1 MASGKP
7 AERGIVDVVIPTYDA
22 RDVVIECL
30 EHLEGDDAIAAR
42 IVVDDVSSDDTGAAV
57 RDRFEDVRVLEL
69 EEHRGLAHAL
79 NAGASLGDAPYVL
92 FMNNDLIAEP
102 GAVGRLA
109 EALAADPEAV
119 SAGPR
124 LIDAGTG
131 ATQDGYRPRDYPTLA
146 TLVVRWLGIERLW
159 RANPWSGGHIRS
171 RLGDDEVTRV
181 DRQPAGACLLVDRDA
196 YERIGGWDEGY
207 WFWYEDVDFSLRL
220 GALGPALWVGT
231 ATLLHE
237 GMHSTSSWPKHE
249 QHRRLYLGTLRYA
262 QQHLRRWQSLLVA
275 VLMLLTCLPRW
286 LAAALLRRP
295 SRSVYTALIRASAS
309 AALGRETF
317 ARIPA
322 EASRRRKAAGPA
334 PAELRS
340 E

>member
-1 MASGKP
+1 
-7 AERGIVDVVIPTYDA
+7 VDVVIPTYDA

-30 EHLEGDDAIAAR
+30 EHLDDEAIAAR
-42 IVVDDVSSDDTGAAV
+42 IVVDDVSSDGTAAAI

-102 GAVGRLA
+102 GAVGRVV
-109 EALAADPEAV
+109 EALASDPDAV

-124 LIDAGTG
+124 LIDADSGV
-131 ATQDGYRPRDYPTLA
+131 TQDGYRPRDYPTLA
-146 TLVVRWLGIERLW
+146 TLVVRLLGIERLW
-159 RANPWSGGHIRS
+159 RGNPWSGGHLRS

-181 DRQPAGACLLVDRDA
+181 DGQPAGACLLVDRRA

-220 GALGPALWVGT
+220 SELGPALWVGT
-231 ATLLHE
+231 AALLHE

-262 QQHLRRWQSLLVA
+262 QQHLARWQSLLVA
-275 VLMLLTCLPRW
+275 MLMLLTCVPRW
-286 LAAALLRRP
+286 IASALLRRP
-295 SRSVYTALIRASAS
+295 SRSVYTQLIGASVS
-309 AALGRETF
+309 AALGRETV

-322 EASRRRKAAGPA
+322 EAARRRRAAEPPPA
-334 PAELRS
+334 KLRS
-340 E
+340 G